1 MPPNPRRNAQI
12 AILVDMSFT
21 CTKET
26 KLIPF
31 VSSIIP
37 DNIGTAN
44 ERFILKKPT
53 MEKSQQKINL
63 KYVIDLIWK

>member
-37 DNIGTAN
+37 DNID
-44 ERFILKKPT
+44 RKQ
-53 MEKSQQKINL
+53 KSQQKINL

>member
-44 ERFILKKPT
+44 ERFILKKPSNGEIT
-53 MEKSQQKINL
+53 TENKSKICN
-63 KYVIDLIWK
+63 